1 MLALL
6 SSEPAIDLQ
15 QLESLGADSFL
26 LASYS
31 PIYLMA
37 CGSGFMGVESPR
49 TAALSPST
57 ILVGGDSRYPTR
69 IVWFREDGA
78 AARCSSLQG
87 RRACFPWSPLLP
99 LLPSSPSAGWLPQ
112 QMTRNPHIS
121 PEDQQLATHFW
132 ALKGSLRQQSS
143 AIQQTI
149 SP

>member
-57 ILVGGDSRYPTR
+57 IPRWWGFEVPDPHRLIPRGRC
-69 IVWFREDGA
+69 
-78 AARCSSLQG
+78 RCSLLVAAGSSRVFPMVPPPPPPAFLALRGLAAPTNDQESSHFTRG
-87 RRACFPWSPLLP
+87 PAACNTL
-99 LLPSSPSAGWLPQ
+99 
-112 QMTRNPHIS
+112 
-121 PEDQQLATHFW
+121 W
-132 ALKGSLRQQSS
+132 ALKGSLRQQLS
-143 AIQQTI
+143 ANDYTI
-149 SP
+149 G